1 MTDEASDGFG
11 EFEPEPSVDP
21 IAALVT
27 RIKDNITVAYE
38 KATIEALAK
47 LKAGDLVRYMGVFA
61 ELKRVEG
68 LSIGTLRQAIG
79 KAERK
84 LAADEGAPSKTPEDI
99 LLAIV
104 RTYSGF
110 CDGDTVYFDVDVDE
124 HRETLRSGDHR
135 LIAHIRS
142 LYLEMTRQAVA
153 SDTVKT
159 VVGTVADRI
168 LMHGEQRPVFCRVG
182 IDGDGNLYLDL
193 GHPDGAYVQITPDGW
208 EVFSRPALGPNASS
222 DQDMPVRFARM
233 RNALPLPTP
242 EPGGSVEEFRQFL
255 VQRKGNTDDDRTFRL
270 SVSWQLGTLS
280 PVGPYPGCGIGGPQG
295 AGKTTY
301 MRQLRRMVDP
311 GRAMAR
317 SAPKDERDLLIS
329 SMRQH
334 IQSFDNLAK
343 ISQPLSDAFCR
354 LSTGG
359 GLATRQ
365 LFSDDEEKVF
375 EACRP
380 IITTSIVDVVT
391 RPDLADRFI
400 VLLLP
405 ERGSADRRSDDDVEA
420 DFVAAWPRILGALLT
435 AVSVGLR
442 RLPTMQPPSDLP
454 RMAGFANWVT
464 ACEPGLG
471 WSEGTFFQAYR
482 ENIRLAADTVVDTDP
497 VASAVIKWVDGLPE
511 SQPIWEGSAGE
522 ALTNLNAIVGHSA
535 QQKKGWPSSPQR
547 LANRFRTLAPTLAKL
562 GIQVANGRLL
572 EGRAQWKVWR
582 EPPQ

>member
-1 MTDEASDGFG
+1 MTDDTGSGFE
-11 EFEPEPSVDP
+11 EFRPGSGTDP
-21 IAALVT
+21 IAALVERT
-27 RIKDNITVAYE
+27 KVNVTVAYE
-38 KATIEALAK
+38 NATIEALAK
-47 LKAGDLVRYMGVFA
+47 LKANDLARYMEVFA
-61 ELKRVEG
+61 ELKRVDG
-68 LSIGTLRQAIG
+68 LSISTLRQAIS

-84 LAADEGAPSKTPEDI
+84 LTAGEGAPPKTPEDI

-110 CDGDTVYFDVDVDE
+110 RDGDTVYFDVDVDE

-135 LIAHIRS
+135 LIALVRS
-142 LYLEMTRQAVA
+142 LFLEMTRQAVT
-153 SDTVKT
+153 SDMIRTVID
-159 VVGTVADRI
+159 TVADRI
-168 LMHGEQRPVFCRVG
+168 LIHGEQRPVYCRVG
-182 IDGDGNLYLDL
+182 PDDDGNLYLDL
-193 GHPDGAYVQITPDGW
+193 GHADGTYVQITPDGW
-208 EVFSRPALGPNASS
+208 EVFSRPALGPNASP

-233 RNALPLPTP
+233 RNAMPLPIP
-242 EPGGSVEEFRQFL
+242 VPGGSVEEFRRFL
-255 VQRKGNTDDDRTFRL
+255 VQRNGNADDDRTFRL

-280 PVGPYPGCGIGGPQG
+280 PAGPYPGCGIGGPPG
-295 AGKTTY
+295 AGKTTF

-317 SAPKDERDLLIS
+317 SAPKDERDLMIS

-334 IQSFDNLAK
+334 IQSFENRAK

-365 LFSDDEEKVF
+365 LYSDDEEKVF

-380 IITTSIVDVVT
+380 ILATSIVDVVI

-405 ERGSADRRSDDDVEA
+405 ERHGDDRRSDDDVEA

-435 AVSVGLR
+435 AVSTGLN
-442 RLPTMQPPSDLP
+442 RLPTMRPPSDLP
-454 RMAGFANWVT
+454 RMAGFATWVA

-471 WSEGTFFQAYR
+471 WSDGTFLRAYQ
-482 ENIRLAADTVVDTDP
+482 ENIRLAADTVVETDP
-497 VASAVIKWVDGLPE
+497 VASAVIKWVEKFPQD
-511 SQPIWEGSAGE
+511 QPIWEGPAGE

-535 QQKKGWPSSPQR
+535 QQKKGWPGSPR
-547 LANRFRTLAPTLAKL
+547 GLANRFRALAPTLARR
-562 GIQVANGRLL
+562 GVQVTSSRLL
-572 EGRAQWKVWR
+572 EGRPQWKIWHGSV
-582 EPPQ
+582 Q